1 MPIPPFTKDGLLP
14 PGVHSAA
21 MAEIERKFGFSPKRR
36 SLIENGLKPVA
47 QELRR
52 LGFSEVYLGGTF
64 VSTKPSPDD
73 IDGYLHTRLDSKTLD
88 AIVQRQEAWRTR
100 YQLDFYPA
108 YEDLEGES
116 SIAYWQSWFG
126 HTDDDPPKEKGIVKL
141 MLGR

>member
-1 MPIPPFTKDGLLP
+1 MSIPPFTKDGLLP
-14 PGVHSAA
+14 PGIHSTT
-21 MAEIERKFGFSPKRR
+21 MPEVERRLGFSPQRR

-64 VSTKPSPDD
+64 VSTKSSPDD

-88 AIVQRQEAWRTR
+88 AIVQRQETWRTR

-116 SIAYWQSWFG
+116 SVAYWQSWFG
-126 HTDDDPPKEKGIVKL
+126 HTDDEPPKEKGIIKL
-141 MLGR
+141 TLGR